1 MLILT
6 YKIIF
11 GFTDMNPGDFFTFA
25 SSNHSNRG
33 HAYKL
38 VFFVHTIA
46 TAVLMC
52 VKVFCS
58 SLG

>member
-38 VFFVHTIA
+38 VFLYI
-46 TAVLMC
+46 L
-52 VKVFCS
+52 
-58 SLG
+58 